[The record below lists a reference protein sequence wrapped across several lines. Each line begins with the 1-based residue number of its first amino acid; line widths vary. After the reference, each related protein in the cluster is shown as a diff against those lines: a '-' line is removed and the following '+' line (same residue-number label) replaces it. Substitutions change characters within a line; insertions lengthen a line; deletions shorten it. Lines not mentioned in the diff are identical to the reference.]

1 VSLKDKLRSRSAAD
15 LQAERDLLG
24 FVRQPEVRWLDPA
37 LLVRAGVEVLVSTTF
52 GKFAD
57 KREIQRESQDGLD
70 YSSAS
75 ELWFDFLSDTGDGWE
90 ATYTMAWLAA
100 QPALEVG
107 GESLPRGSILLLG
120 GDEVYPLADPEAY
133 GDRFIGPFGS
143 ALPRSEPGK
152 EPHLYALPGNHDW
165 YDGLVSFLRVFCARG
180 WIGGWQTRQRRSY
193 FGLKLPHDWWVLAID
208 IQLDTYLDDVQLDYF
223 RALNIAAGDKVIL
236 VTSVP
241 SWTHAY
247 DGRDE
252 PATWRYL
259 SFFEERMIRDR
270 GARLVA
276 TLSGDTHHY
285 ARYEPTGSAAGAPTR
300 ITAGGGGAYL
310 SGTHTLPQTL
320 KLKSL
325 GRATD
330 SGVPEDVPPVTY
342 ARDQIYPRANVS
354 EKLGNGIVGLA
365 RTNPGFGRLLGVVYA
380 LVAIAM
386 LGSVNNGAG
395 RLVDDATSGGFG
407 AFLGNSAGTL
417 PIVLAIVLFVGF
429 YGGTE
434 IKLAPLEQRGK
445 LVIDLARLVV
455 GALQTLLHL
464 FAIALAVWVAL
475 KIGSEIW
482 DATTFLWFVC
492 LAAAFGAGLIIGPTV
507 FGAFLLLVHKTRGGK
522 ARGNANQVFSAQSI
536 PDYKNFLRIH
546 LAADG
551 ALTIYPL
558 GVERVGREWDHVDSD
573 GSTPRFAPRH
583 GAPAVALIDEL
594 LQFDRAGNRSR

>member
-100 QPALEVG
+100 QPALEVAG
-107 GESLPRGSILLLG
+107 QSLPRGSVLVLG

-133 GDRFIGPFGS
+133 EDRFIGAFAS
-143 ALPRSEPGK
+143 ALPRSEPGR

-223 RALNIAAGDKVIL
+223 RALDISPDDKVIL

-247 DGRDE
+247 DGRVE

-270 GARLVA
+270 GARLVT

-285 ARYEPTGSAAGAPTR
+285 ARFEPTGSATGAPTR

-310 SGTHTLPQTL
+310 SATHTLPKTL

-325 GRATD
+325 GHATA
-330 SGVPEDVPPVTY
+330 SGVPEDLPAVTY
-342 ARDQIYPRANVS
+342 ARDQIFPPAAVS
-354 EKLGNGIVGLA
+354 EKLGNGVLWLG
-365 RTNPGFGRLLGVVYA
+365 RTNPGFGRLFGVVYA

-395 RLVDDATSGGFG
+395 RLINDATSGGFG
-407 AFLGNSAGTL
+407 GFLGHAAGTL

-429 YGGTE
+429 YGATE

-445 LVIDLARLVV
+445 LAIGLARVV
-455 GALQTLLHL
+455 VAALHTLLHL
-464 FAIALAVWVAL
+464 LAVALYLWIALKVGA
-475 KIGSEIW
+475 EIW
-482 DATTFLWFVC
+482 DATTFLWILC
-492 LAAAFGAGLIIGPTV
+492 LAGAFAAGMLVGTTI
-507 FGAFLLLVHKTRGGK
+507 FGAFMLLVHKTRGGK

-536 PDYKNFLRIH
+536 ADYKNFLRLH
-546 LAADG
+546 LASDG

-573 GSTPRFAPRH
+573 GSVPRFAPRH
-583 GAPAVALIDEL
+583 AAPEAALIDEPL
-594 LQFDRAGNRSR
+594 HFDGAGNRSR